1 MLRAPECGAL
11 ARISARAG
19 VGGRAMG
26 VRGGAQG
33 AQECAKCTPEL
44 TGKRRAGGELWLDGD
59 EMLPRG
65 TSRAPGKAAPVE
77 VNVALLE
84 RAEAALHAVLVLLD
98 RIEGLRCGDLEFL
111 AGALGDL
118 ANEVESTRRFA
129 VRRRKFEERK
139 IVPQREI
146 VSAVH
151 IFGVDTR
158 VARVWC
164 SMEHRLDIMVTQM
177 SLQFSTAS

>member
-1 MLRAPECGAL
+1 MCEMH
-11 ARISARAG
+11 IG
-19 VGGRAMG
+19 VLDREKEGEGRALVG
-26 VRGGAQG
+26 IFVR
-33 AQECAKCTPEL
+33 CI
-44 TGKRRAGGELWLDGD
+44 RAA
-59 EMLPRG
+59 RG
-65 TSRAPGKAAPVE
+65 SLTSRVPGKAAPVE
-77 VNVALLE
+77 VNIALLE

-129 VRRRKFEERK
+129 VRRGKFEERK